1 MNNLRPVGIIGTGK
15 YVPEKILTNSDLE
28 KMVDTNDEWIVSRT
42 GIKERHIAAPDQ
54 ATSDLAYE
62 AAIKALESAGMTGSD
77 LDLIIVAT
85 ITPDSSFPSTAC
97 ILQDKLG
104 AKGAAAFDLSAACS
118 GFVYGLASATSFI
131 QSGMYNNAL
140 VIGADCLSR
149 ITDYTDRNT
158 CVLFGDGAGAVVVGE
173 VPEGRGFKA
182 FDLGAE
188 GSGGS
193 LLQMEGGGSRL
204 PATAETVENKK
215 HYINM
220 NGREVFKFAVRV
232 MGTATIEVLRKAGME
247 RTDVDLFVP
256 HQANIR
262 IIQSAMQ
269 RLELPEEKVVVN
281 VDKYANTSAASIP
294 LALVEAAEEGRMKA
308 GDTVLMV
315 GFGGGLTWGHRY
327 SFGKIDIWEM
337 NEMGKIAFVFPG
349 QGSQAVGMAKD
360 AYESVPAAT
369 EIFRTADETL
379 GFSLSNLVFEGP
391 ETELKQTSNTQPALL
406 TASIALLEAFKEKGI
421 QPDYTAG
428 HSLGEYSA
436 LVAAGVLS
444 FADAVSTVRARGQ
457 YMEQAVPGGQG
468 AMAAVLG
475 ADREALG
482 VLCRDVSE
490 SGHAVEL
497 ANINCPGQIVISG
510 VKEGVA
516 AVAERVKEAGGKR
529 AIALEVSGPFHSSL
543 MKGAAEKLA
552 EKLKT
557 VTFSP
562 AAVPVVA
569 NVTARPAED
578 GQVQDLLTAQVYS
591 PVLWEDSVT
600 WLIEQGVDTF
610 IEIGSGSVLT
620 GLIKKQIKP

>member
-85 ITPDSSFPSTAC
+85 ITPDSSFPSTSC

-204 PATAETVENKK
+204 PASAETVENKK

-315 GFGGGLTWGHRY
+315 GFGGGLTWG
-327 SFGKIDIWEM
+327 
-337 NEMGKIAFVFPG
+337 A
-349 QGSQAVGMAKD
+349 
-360 AYESVPAAT
+360 
-369 EIFRTADETL
+369 
-379 GFSLSNLVFEGP
+379 
-391 ETELKQTSNTQPALL
+391 
-406 TASIALLEAFKEKGI
+406 
-421 QPDYTAG
+421 
-428 HSLGEYSA
+428 
-436 LVAAGVLS
+436 
-444 FADAVSTVRARGQ
+444 
-457 YMEQAVPGGQG
+457 
-468 AMAAVLG
+468 
-475 ADREALG
+475 
-482 VLCRDVSE
+482 
-490 SGHAVEL
+490 
-497 ANINCPGQIVISG
+497 
-510 VKEGVA
+510 
-516 AVAERVKEAGGKR
+516 
-529 AIALEVSGPFHSSL
+529 
-543 MKGAAEKLA
+543 
-552 EKLKT
+552 
-557 VTFSP
+557 
-562 AAVPVVA
+562 
-569 NVTARPAED
+569 
-578 GQVQDLLTAQVYS
+578 
-591 PVLWEDSVT
+591 
-600 WLIEQGVDTF
+600 
-610 IEIGSGSVLT
+610 SVLVW
-620 GLIKKQIKP
+620 

>member
-1 MNNLRPVGIIGTGK
+1 MNNLRPVGVIGTGK

-188 GSGGS
+188 GAGGS

-215 HYINM
+215 HYIYM

-315 GFGGGLTWGHRY
+315 GFGGGLTWG
-327 SFGKIDIWEM
+327 
-337 NEMGKIAFVFPG
+337 A
-349 QGSQAVGMAKD
+349 
-360 AYESVPAAT
+360 
-369 EIFRTADETL
+369 
-379 GFSLSNLVFEGP
+379 
-391 ETELKQTSNTQPALL
+391 
-406 TASIALLEAFKEKGI
+406 
-421 QPDYTAG
+421 
-428 HSLGEYSA
+428 
-436 LVAAGVLS
+436 
-444 FADAVSTVRARGQ
+444 
-457 YMEQAVPGGQG
+457 
-468 AMAAVLG
+468 
-475 ADREALG
+475 
-482 VLCRDVSE
+482 
-490 SGHAVEL
+490 
-497 ANINCPGQIVISG
+497 
-510 VKEGVA
+510 
-516 AVAERVKEAGGKR
+516 
-529 AIALEVSGPFHSSL
+529 
-543 MKGAAEKLA
+543 
-552 EKLKT
+552 
-557 VTFSP
+557 
-562 AAVPVVA
+562 
-569 NVTARPAED
+569 
-578 GQVQDLLTAQVYS
+578 
-591 PVLWEDSVT
+591 
-600 WLIEQGVDTF
+600 
-610 IEIGSGSVLT
+610 SVLVW
-620 GLIKKQIKP
+620 

>member
-188 GSGGS
+188 GAGGS

-204 PATAETVENKK
+204 PATVETVENKK
-215 HYINM
+215 HYIYM

-315 GFGGGLTWGHRY
+315 GFGGGLTWG
-327 SFGKIDIWEM
+327 
-337 NEMGKIAFVFPG
+337 A
-349 QGSQAVGMAKD
+349 
-360 AYESVPAAT
+360 
-369 EIFRTADETL
+369 
-379 GFSLSNLVFEGP
+379 
-391 ETELKQTSNTQPALL
+391 
-406 TASIALLEAFKEKGI
+406 
-421 QPDYTAG
+421 
-428 HSLGEYSA
+428 
-436 LVAAGVLS
+436 
-444 FADAVSTVRARGQ
+444 
-457 YMEQAVPGGQG
+457 
-468 AMAAVLG
+468 
-475 ADREALG
+475 
-482 VLCRDVSE
+482 
-490 SGHAVEL
+490 
-497 ANINCPGQIVISG
+497 
-510 VKEGVA
+510 
-516 AVAERVKEAGGKR
+516 
-529 AIALEVSGPFHSSL
+529 
-543 MKGAAEKLA
+543 
-552 EKLKT
+552 
-557 VTFSP
+557 
-562 AAVPVVA
+562 
-569 NVTARPAED
+569 
-578 GQVQDLLTAQVYS
+578 
-591 PVLWEDSVT
+591 
-600 WLIEQGVDTF
+600 
-610 IEIGSGSVLT
+610 SVLVW
-620 GLIKKQIKP
+620 